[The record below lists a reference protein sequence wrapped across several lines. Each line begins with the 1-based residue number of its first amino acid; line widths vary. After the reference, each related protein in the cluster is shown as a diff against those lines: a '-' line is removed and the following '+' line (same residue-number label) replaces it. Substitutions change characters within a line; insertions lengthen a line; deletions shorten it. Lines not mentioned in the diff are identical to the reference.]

1 MLVYIKTKLL
11 LNMFNI
17 YLILNLICFMERNKV
32 LQYNELNLR
41 HKIREVLKPVVSF
54 TLSKFK
60 VKIKTIKS
68 NVKL

>member
-1 MLVYIKTKLL
+1 
-11 LNMFNI
+11 
-17 YLILNLICFMERNKV
+17 MERNKV

-60 VKIKTIKS
+60 VKIKKIKG
-68 NVKL
+68 NVKLQFKVCLNFYLLSNKTYTFVYL